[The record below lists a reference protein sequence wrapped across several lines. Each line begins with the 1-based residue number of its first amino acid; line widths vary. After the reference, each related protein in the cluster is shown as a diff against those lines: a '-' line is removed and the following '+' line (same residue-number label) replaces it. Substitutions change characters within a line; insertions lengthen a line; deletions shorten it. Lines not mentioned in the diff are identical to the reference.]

1 MAPRLAFQVLGPLK
15 VSADGRPLLLRS
27 ARQRAVLVL
36 LLLTPGRP
44 VSVEALA
51 EAVWHGD
58 PPATARNQIAICV
71 SALRKTFRDEAGV
84 DDLIETLLPG
94 YVLHS
99 EGHYVDVADLYES
112 AAAARA
118 AVEAGNAA
126 EAAARFE
133 HALAL
138 CSGPVLD
145 GVDGGALSGT
155 AGRITELRTNLIEE
169 YATLRLGQGH
179 YRSAVECLA
188 PVVAEHPLRENA
200 RAILMRAYHLSGRR
214 SEALDCYREGRRV
227 LVAELGVEPGPEL
240 REAHREVLE
249 DDGWTAAV
257 PGAVTPD
264 AAPDTAHDAA
274 PTSVPVPVAVRRR
287 MPLPPE
293 PFVGR
298 EAELRLLERLVPM
311 APGRTSGATA
321 GVVAIRGP
329 AGVGKSALAL
339 HWADRAAEH
348 FPDGRLYLDL
358 GDPRGPGG
366 HGPAE
371 AALEQALRALGIPGT
386 SVPADPVDRAAL
398 YHAALDGRRLLVVL
412 DDARS
417 LEQIRPLLPG
427 RGPARALVT
436 SRDPLH
442 GLAGTADAV
451 RVDLD
456 VMSRAECLDLLAATI
471 GEHRVAAEPDA
482 AERLVDLCDRL
493 PLALRVIATRLLSD
507 HRWSLRQMAARVED
521 RRERVST
528 LSPGESGVRS
538 SVWLGYRALP
548 MRAARLYRQL
558 SMLDVPDFPSWI
570 GVPVLGVTPE
580 VSERLLHQLVGARL
594 LDVRPAHGGTN
605 RFRFQE
611 VMRRFARERCLAE
624 DDEQEREQTLERVLN
639 AVLSVV
645 YAAQE
650 QLYGRGETPHS
661 CPQSP
666 EPVPGET
673 VSELVADPI
682 EWFEGERE
690 ALGALVVQAVR
701 EGRTKRAWLLAVGMV
716 PFYEIRNYLEDWR
729 RTAECA
735 LEGARRAGD
744 TRGAGTM
751 LRSLGTLAIYQR
763 RYEEAR
769 ERLLTALSYL
779 ERSDDTQGRAIV
791 RRNLAVC
798 ARFYGDLTEAAR
810 YCEESLTLFR
820 RSGDNSGLSHALGL
834 LAQIEIE
841 QGDPERGVELSNQAI
856 QVSYEAGSLRSRT
869 QNLYRLAEALLGAG
883 RPVQAERVCHDV
895 VGLARGQG
903 DRLGE
908 AHGLCALG
916 EAQWRQHR
924 PHKARASLLLALRL
938 AEEVGDRFLQARIV
952 THLACAD
959 AVRGGT
965 GAGEPLDWAL
975 EEFRTLNAPLW
986 ERRVGRL
993 REALESH
1000 DAVHPIEGAFL
1011 ACLLADR

>member
-1 MAPRLAFQVLGPLK
+1 MAPRLTFQVLGPLK
-15 VSADGRPLLLRS
+15 VSVDGRPLLLRS
-27 ARQRAVLVL
+27 ARQRTVLVL
-36 LLLTPGRP
+36 LLLTPGRA
-44 VSVEALA
+44 VSVDALA
-51 EAVWHGD
+51 EAVWCGA

-84 DDLIETLLPG
+84 DGLIETLLPG

-99 EGHYVDVADLYES
+99 DGHYVDVADLYES

-118 AVEAGNAA
+118 AVEAGDAP

-145 GVDGGALSGT
+145 GMDGGALSGT
-155 AGRITELRTNLIEE
+155 VGRITELRTNLTEE
-169 YATLRLGQGH
+169 YAVLQLGQGR
-179 YRSAVECLA
+179 YRSVVECLA

-200 RAILMRAYHLSGRR
+200 RAVLMRAYHLSGRR

-227 LVAELGVEPGPEL
+227 LVAELGVEPGAEL

-249 DDGWTAAV
+249 GDGRTAAV
-257 PGAVTPD
+257 PA
-264 AAPDTAHDAA
+264 AAPRAA
-274 PTSVPVPVAVRRR
+274 PAPLPDPVAVRRR

-298 EAELRLLERLVPM
+298 QAELRLLDRLLP
-311 APGRTSGATA
+311 AASGHAGGATA
-321 GVVAIRGP
+321 GVVAVCGP

-339 HWADRAAEH
+339 HWADRMAEH

-358 GDPRGPGG
+358 REPRGRDG
-366 HGPAE
+366 HGSPD
-371 AALEQALRALGIPGT
+371 AAVEQALRALGVPGT
-386 SVPADPVDRAAL
+386 SIPADPGNRVAL
-398 YHAALDGRRLLVVL
+398 YRGVLDDRRLLVVL

-442 GLAGTADAV
+442 GLAGTPDAV

-456 VMSRAECLDLLAATI
+456 VMNRAECLDLLAATI
-471 GEHRVAAEPDA
+471 GEHRVTAEPAA

-493 PLALRVIATRLLSD
+493 PPAVRVIATRLLSD
-507 HRWSLRQMAARVED
+507 RRGTLRQMAARVED

-548 MRAARLYRQL
+548 VRAARLYRQL
-558 SMLDVPDFPSWI
+558 GMLDMPDFPAWI
-570 GVPVLGVTPE
+570 GAPVLGVTPR
-580 VSERLLHQLVGARL
+580 VSEELLHQLVGARL
-594 LDVRPAHGGTN
+594 LEVRPAYGGTN

-624 DDEQEREQTLERVLN
+624 DDAREGEQTLERILS
-639 AVLSVV
+639 AMLSVV
-645 YAAQE
+645 HAAQE
-650 QLYGRGETPHS
+650 QLYGKSETPHG
-661 CPQSP
+661 CAVFPR
-666 EPVPGET
+666 PVPGET

-690 ALGALVVQAVR
+690 ALGALVAQAAR
-701 EGRTKRAWLLAVGMV
+701 EGRTECAWLLAVGMV
-716 PFYEIRNYLEDWR
+716 PFYEIRNYLDDWR

-763 RYEEAR
+763 RYGEAR
-769 ERLLTALSYL
+769 ERLLTALACL
-779 ERSDDTQGRAIV
+779 ERSDDIQGRAIV
-791 RRNLAVC
+791 RRNLAIC

-841 QGDPERGVELSNQAI
+841 QGDPERGVELSNEAI

-883 RPVQAERVCHDV
+883 RSAQAERVCHDV

-916 EAQWRQHR
+916 EAQWRQHE
-924 PHKARASLLLALRL
+924 PYKARASLLLALRL

-952 THLACAD
+952 IHLACAD
-959 AVRGGT
+959 VVRGGT
-965 GAGEPLDWAL
+965 GVGEPLDWAQ

-993 REALESH
+993 REALKSH
-1000 DAVHPIEGAFL
+1000 DTVHPIEGAFL

>member
-1 MAPRLAFQVLGPLK
+1 MAPLLSFQVLGPLK
-15 VSADGRPLLLRS
+15 VSVDGRPLLLRS
-27 ARQRAVLVL
+27 ARQRTVLVL
-36 LLLTPGRP
+36 LLLTPGRA
-44 VSVEALA
+44 VSVDALA
-51 EAVWHGD
+51 EAVWAGN

-84 DDLIETLLPG
+84 DGLIETLLPG

-99 EGHYVDVADLYES
+99 ENHYVDVADLYES

-145 GVDGGALSGT
+145 GMDGGALSGT
-155 AGRITELRTNLIEE
+155 AGRITELRTNLVEE
-169 YATLRLGQGH
+169 YAALRLRQGH
-179 YRSAVECLA
+179 YRSVVERLV
-188 PVVAEHPLRENA
+188 PVVAEHPLREYA
-200 RAILMRAYHLSGRR
+200 RALLMRAYHLSGRR

-227 LVAELGVEPGPEL
+227 LVAELGVEPGTEL

-249 DDGWTAAV
+249 GDGRTASVPDTAV
-257 PGAVTPD
+257 PD
-264 AAPDTAHDAA
+264 AAPAVLPA
-274 PTSVPVPVAVRRR
+274 PVAPRHR

-298 EAELRLLERLVPM
+298 AAELALLERLVPTAPRHAGGA
-311 APGRTSGATA
+311 APG
-321 GVVAIRGP
+321 VAAVCGP
-329 AGVGKSALAL
+329 AGVGKSALVL

-358 GDPRGPGG
+358 RDPRGPGAPG
-366 HGPAE
+366 SAD
-371 AALEQALRALGIPGT
+371 AALEQALRALGVPGA
-386 SVPADPVDRAAL
+386 SIPADPGGRAAL
-398 YHAALDGRRLLVVL
+398 YRDALDGRRLLVVL
-412 DDARS
+412 DDACS
-417 LEQIRPLLPG
+417 TEQIRPLLPG
-427 RGPARALVT
+427 PGPARALVV

-442 GLAGTADAV
+442 GLAGPADVV
-451 RVDLD
+451 RVELD
-456 VMSRAECLDLLAATI
+456 AMSRAECLDLLAATI
-471 GEHRVAAEPDA
+471 GEHRVAAEPAA

-493 PLALRVIATRLLSD
+493 PPALRVVATRLLSD
-507 HRWSLRQMAARVED
+507 DRWTLRQMAARMED
-521 RRERVST
+521 RRARVST
-528 LSPGESGVRS
+528 LCPGESAVRS
-538 SVWLGYRALP
+538 GVWLGYRALP
-548 MRAARLYRQL
+548 EQVARLYRRL
-558 SMLDVPDFPSWI
+558 GMLDMPDFPAWI
-570 GVPVLGVTPE
+570 GVPLLGVTPR
-580 VSERLLHQLVGARL
+580 VSEELLRRLVGARL
-594 LDVRPAHGGTN
+594 LDVRPGHGGTT

-624 DDEQEREQTLERVLN
+624 DGAQEREQTLERVLS
-639 AVLSVV
+639 AVLTLVH
-645 YAAQE
+645 AAEE
-650 QLYGRGETPHS
+650 QLYGKGETPYGG
-661 CPQSP
+661 QESP
-666 EPVPGET
+666 GPVPGET

-682 EWFEGERE
+682 EWFEDERE
-690 ALGALVVQAVR
+690 ALRALVAQAVR
-701 EGRTKRAWLLAVGMV
+701 EGRTERAWHLAVGMV
-716 PFYEIRNYLEDWR
+716 PFYETRNHLEDWR

-735 LEGARRAGD
+735 LEGALRGGD
-744 TRGAGTM
+744 SRGAGTM

-779 ERSDDTQGRAIV
+779 ERSDDLQGRAVV

-798 ARFYGDLTEAAR
+798 ARFSGDLTEAAR

-856 QVSYEAGSLRSRT
+856 RVSYEAGSLRSRT

-883 RPVQAERVCHDV
+883 RSVQAERVCHDV

-908 AHGLCALG
+908 AHGLCVLG
-916 EAQWRQHR
+916 EAQWRQHE

-938 AEEVGDRFLQARIV
+938 AEKVGDRFLQARIV
-952 THLACAD
+952 IHLACAD

-965 GAGEPLDWAL
+965 GAGEPLGWAQ

-1000 DAVHPIEGAFL
+1000 DAVRPIEGAFL
-1011 ACLLADR
+1011 ACLLAGC